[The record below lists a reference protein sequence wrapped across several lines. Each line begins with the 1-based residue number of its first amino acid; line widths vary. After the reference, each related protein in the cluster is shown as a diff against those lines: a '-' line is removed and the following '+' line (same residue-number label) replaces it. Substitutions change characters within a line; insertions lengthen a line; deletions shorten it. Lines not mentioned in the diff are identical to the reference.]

1 MKKFYKRAWAE
12 IHLDRLKY
20 NYDICKSY
28 LSGNT
33 QFMAV
38 VKADAYGHGDS
49 KVAPYL
55 QSLGVNWFAV
65 SNISE
70 ALHLRRSGITKEI
83 FILGYVPPE
92 DVSELIDNN
101 IIEAITCFEHA
112 KAMSDAITDGQKLR
126 VHIKIDTGMGRIGL
140 KHDTV
145 SGYCDEIEKIIS
157 LENIVVEGIFTHF
170 AVADSDSPEDI
181 AYTDKQSSLIIN
193 INNELKNRGIN
204 LSQIHFMN
212 SAGATYHNNSESTLA
227 RFGIT
232 LYGLHPNTALELPKK
247 LKPVMELKTI
257 VSHVKTI
264 NSGDFVSYGRTYI
277 AEKTTKIASL
287 TIGYA
292 DGYSRLLSSKADVL
306 INGKR
311 AKIVGRVCMDQTMI
325 DVSDIDVKVGDVATL
340 FGTDGNETIT
350 ADDLA
355 DIYGTIGYEIV
366 CGISKRVPRIIIN
379 NGEIKDILD

>member
-20 NYDICKSY
+20 NYDICKSFI
-28 LSGNT
+28 SDAT
-33 QFMAV
+33 QIMAV

-49 KVAPYL
+49 IVAPYF

-92 DVSELIDNN
+92 DVSEIIDNN
-101 IIEAITCFEHA
+101 VIEAITCFDHA
-112 KAMSDAITDGQKLR
+112 KAMSDAITNGKKLR
-126 VHIKIDTGMGRIGL
+126 VHIKIDTGMGRIGI
-140 KHDTV
+140 KHDTIN
-145 SGYCDEIEKIIS
+145 GYCDEIEKIIS
-157 LENIVVEGIFTHF
+157 LESISVEGIFTHF
-170 AVADSDSPEDI
+170 AVADSESPEDI
-181 AYTDKQSSLIIN
+181 SYTDKQTTLILDIN
-193 INNELKNRGIN
+193 KELKNRGIN
-204 LSQIHFMN
+204 LSQLHFMN
-212 SAGATYHNNSESTLA
+212 SAGATYHNNCESTLA

-232 LYGLHPNTALELPKK
+232 LYGLHPNTALELPKP

-264 NSGDFVSYGRTYI
+264 NAGDFVSYARTYI
-277 AEKTTKIASL
+277 AEKPTKIASL

-306 INGKR
+306 INGER
-311 AKIVGRVCMDQTMI
+311 ARVIGRVCMDQTMI

-379 NGEIKDILD
+379 NGEIKDILE